1 MRQTAFLFV
10 GILSLLLFQASMY
23 SARAQSSTGTVPASA
38 LATDPNLNPNWNWRV
53 GDFPDRIYPDAA
65 YRIYH
70 QSDNGQIVPMVLEAP
85 WTQANAWNGLLDN
98 KTEDGWMLLG
108 RDMGTP
114 GRAITGSNVHRVPYF
129 VIYNTFRGI
138 MRMFINVQNSETWNR
153 GIIELQF
160 QNPTDTKKTPSVLA
174 YLNTISSSMDQY
186 EKMKDNVS
194 SVVSDVVRR
203 NNWIWADFPMSYD
216 GLLTPKTDVDPPSL
230 LFRVFGQNLDNI
242 EIKGISQGAQGNAK
256 FVNNWLTGALD
267 GNAPLGLIDFH
278 MPNIKLN
285 PVIGDIDLGQLGI
298 RPFATQSGWGDFQ
311 QYFSKIKIKIPP
323 LTAGSPLRGLYD
335 GFSSTISGYTKLLPI
350 QLPGIDIGG
359 LFDFL
364 VNGGSRPIRVVESAP
379 SFIAMNLEL
388 SGLITRSQSIHEVR
402 VTIPASRDEFWKPS
416 LGSAVGIVRNEPL
429 GVIALKKTPVV
440 LKRSILRSFES
451 DDTYPRESRSEYL
464 AEYEVAEDLQYAVNP
479 ASGLSLES
487 MEAYIFTLFDLYYDV
502 DGWFL
507 SNFNRPN
514 QKMLT
519 EFDSPKSD
527 ASFFVRSMPV
537 PVQHLKGR
545 RLHYGKDVD
554 PAVYLKIKAV
564 FKRKDDPS
572 AVPVVLVSTYE
583 TEVKD
588 LGRFEN
594 QSYVYRA
601 LPVIPPQRVSC
612 QFAPAG
618 GVEVTWEKS
627 KEKSVKRYL
636 VERSINGEAF
646 RQIAAADTNT
656 YTDREV
662 GKAVAAASSKKK
674 NATVHYRV
682 RAFSEWT
689 DFDGSIG
696 RQHSEYS
703 QSASVYGSYDS
714 PLFDKRQH
722 ERRGDGGGVHVR
734 SFPNPFNPVTIVQ
747 YSVDAPSEV
756 DIVVFNSLGQ
766 QVAVLVRE
774 RQEPGTYSVEWNASA
789 LPSGTYFYR
798 AGIGSHRTTGKMML
812 LK

>member
-1 MRQTAFLFV
+1 MTAFVVRRAFEYMVLIPLYLV
-10 GILSLLLFQASMY
+10 AQPVPNSIPVTIVASD
-23 SARAQSSTGTVPASA
+23 S
-38 LATDPNLNPNWNWRV
+38 NLNANWDWRR
-53 GDFPDRIYPDAA
+53 GDFIDRVYPDAA
-65 YRIYH
+65 YRIFH
-70 QSDNGQIVPMVLEAP
+70 QTDNGAIVPVALQAP
-85 WTQANAWNGLLDN
+85 WTQANAWSGLLDN
-98 KTEDGWMLLG
+98 RPEDGWILIV
-108 RDMGTP
+108 RDFGTP
-114 GRAITGSNVHRVPYF
+114 TRPITGSRAERPPYF
-129 VIYNTFRGI
+129 VLYNRYKGMLRI
-138 MRMFINVQNSETWNR
+138 FINVQNTNTWNR
-153 GIIELQF
+153 GVIEMTF
-160 QNPTDTKKTPSVLA
+160 QNPNDPQKTPGLLA
-174 YLNTISSSMDQY
+174 YFKPVSSAMDRFSG
-186 EKMKDNVS
+186 MSANVS
-194 SVVSDVVRR
+194 SVVSEVTRT

-216 GLLTPKTDVDPPSL
+216 EAVFPKNSMDPPAF
-230 LFRVFGQNLDNI
+230 LFRVFGQELNDI
-242 EIKGISQGAQGNAK
+242 AIKGLAQGAQGNAQ
-256 FVNNWLTGALD
+256 FVNNWLTGALS
-267 GNAPLGLIDFH
+267 GNAPLGIADLH
-278 MPNIKLN
+278 MPNLNLN
-285 PVIGDIDLGQLGI
+285 PNINAVSLGSLNLK
-298 RPFATQSGWGDFQ
+298 PFSTQSTWGDFQ
-311 QYFSKIKIKIPP
+311 NYFSKIKIMIPRIDVGNP
-323 LTAGSPLRGLYD
+323 LKGLYD
-335 GFSSTISGYTKLLPI
+335 GYSSMLSKYIGILPI
-350 QLPGIDIGG
+350 HLPGIDLGG
-359 LFDFL
+359 LFDFM
-364 VNGGSRPIRVVESAP
+364 VNGGSKGVQPVELAP

-388 SGLITRSQSIHEVR
+388 NGTITTTQPLHEVR
-402 VTIPASRDEFWKPS
+402 VTIPSTRDEFWKPS

-440 LKRSILRSFES
+440 LKRSILRSFDS

-588 LGRFEN
+588 LGRFDN

-601 LPVIPPQRVSC
+601 LPVIPPQKVSC

-618 GVEVTWEKS
+618 GVAVTWEKS

-703 QSASVYGSYDS
+703 QSASIYGSYDS